1 MNSQTHHRSDALEPQ
16 EGPPKSWQDRDASQN
31 QRQLGLDGVTPP
43 AAHCP
48 RRLPPGQNQ
57 GGTSLVFFFLPFLLF
72 YSKGEGSEFCFLFFF
87 SDCPPLF
94 RPPTPPT
101 FPPSPVAAFIF
112 FFIFYLRQPRKKNE
126 GFLFLGVWKLIGPF
140 FLFDI
145 PSGFN

>member
-112 FFIFYLRQPRKKNE
+112 FY
-126 GFLFLGVWKLIGPF
+126 FLFTPTSEEERRISVSGCLEAHWTF
-140 FLFDI
+140 FFV
-145 PSGFN
+145 